1 MHCCPVGEDTPL
13 HPGNVYAATKAC
25 QGMLGEIYAKAYGMD
40 LLCVRAFNHVGPGQ
54 APMFVVSD
62 FCRQTAAIE
71 LGQQEPVIRI
81 GNLSAKR
88 DFTDVRDVVRAY
100 VLLAEKGIAGRVY
113 NVGSGKA
120 VEIRGILDLILA
132 QSGAKIQAET
142 DPAKLR
148 PVDVPV
154 VEADI
159 RRLQEDTGW
168 QRQIPLE
175 QTIRDT
181 LAYWRTEL
189 AK

>member
-1 MHCCPVGEDTPL
+1 MRNSPMQ
-13 HPGNVYAATKAC
+13 NAAYAAWNSFYK
-25 QGMLGEIYAKAYGMD
+25 
-40 LLCVRAFNHVGPGQ
+40 
-54 APMFVVSD
+54 
-62 FCRQTAAIE
+62 
-71 LGQQEPVIRI
+71 
-81 GNLSAKR
+81 
-88 DFTDVRDVVRAY
+88 
-100 VLLAEKGIAGRVY
+100 
-113 NVGSGKA
+113 SGKA